1 MAPIDFRLLKA
12 ALALAMLGLCALL
25 VGERDQLPLIV
36 LPKAPAAAEY
46 LVWFFGEIPLASTF
60 YFKLCCCKMLPLS
73 SSSLSWEAV
82 SERPLSLFS
91 SLSSSFYSL
100 DRGEEDA

>member
-46 LVWFFGEIPLASTF
+46 LV
-60 YFKLCCCKMLPLS
+60 
-73 SSSLSWEAV
+73 
-82 SERPLSLFS
+82 
-91 SLSSSFYSL
+91 
-100 DRGEEDA
+100 